1 MKKGMMECCKS
12 PRGKGFGMLIF
23 GALVLG
29 NVYWFMLSWSVFF
42 GWLLVLAGFLKMIMP
57 NK

>member
-1 MKKGMMECCKS
+1 MKKFMECCKGHK
-12 PRGKGFGMLIF
+12 GKGFLVLVL

-29 NVYWFMLSWSVFF
+29 NVYWFMLSWPVFF
-42 GWLLVLAGFLKMIMP
+42 GWLLVLAGFLKMLMP

>member
-1 MKKGMMECCKS
+1 MKKMMECCMGHK
-12 PRGKGFGMLIF
+12 GKGLAMLVL

-29 NVYWFMLSWSVFF
+29 NVYWFMLSWPVFF
-42 GWLLVLAGFLKMIMP
+42 GGLLVLAGFLKMLMP

>member
-1 MKKGMMECCKS
+1 MKNKLMACCAGHK
-12 PRGKGFGMLIF
+12 GKGFAMLVL

-29 NVYWFMLSWSVFF
+29 NFYLAMFNWPVFV
-42 GWLLVLAGFLKMIMP
+42 GGVLVLAGFLKMLMP